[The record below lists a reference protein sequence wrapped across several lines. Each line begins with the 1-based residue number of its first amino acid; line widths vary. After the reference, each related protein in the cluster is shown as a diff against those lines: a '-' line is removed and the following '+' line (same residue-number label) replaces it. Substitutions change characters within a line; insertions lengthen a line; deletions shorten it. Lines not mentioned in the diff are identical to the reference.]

1 MVSVVSLSPWSWTSL
16 RKLLVGWIVG
26 GVHCQRQ
33 SEKTGE
39 CDCFFKCADTS
50 ARLQISWRIRE
61 TWYHKLQ
68 LKGKKVKVKQKT
80 PKRTKTRLVKEVEG
94 YELHDKEFKIITL
107 KELSEHTDRKINE
120 MRKMHEY
127 EWNKMNV
134 NSWIKWKFNKEL
146 ETTERNQT
154 EILELKKAVTKL
166 KSSLE
171 NVNNKL
177 NQWKRNNWT
186 RRYNYSVKRTKK

>member
-1 MVSVVSLSPWSWTSL
+1 
-16 RKLLVGWIVG
+16 
-26 GVHCQRQ
+26 
-33 SEKTGE
+33 
-39 CDCFFKCADTS
+39 
-50 ARLQISWRIRE
+50 
-61 TWYHKLQ
+61 
-68 LKGKKVKVKQKT
+68 
-80 PKRTKTRLVKEVEG
+80 
-94 YELHDKEFKIITL
+94 
-107 KELSEHTDRKINE
+107 
-120 MRKMHEY
+120 MHEY

-177 NQWKRNNWT
+177 NEKGIIELEDTIIQSKEQKNRGMKK
-186 RRYNYSVKRTKK
+186 SEECLQVLCDATK